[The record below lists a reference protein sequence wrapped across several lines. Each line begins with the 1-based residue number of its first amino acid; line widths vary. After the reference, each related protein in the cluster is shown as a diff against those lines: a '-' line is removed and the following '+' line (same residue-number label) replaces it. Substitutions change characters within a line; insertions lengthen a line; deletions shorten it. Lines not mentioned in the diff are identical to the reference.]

1 MGGRD
6 HGPRGSDGMPP
17 EKLRLAFATPEY
29 VTEHHFDGGLANYV
43 HRVTTLLA
51 NLGHDV
57 HVVTLSLK
65 DDDEFDNDGVR
76 VHRVT
81 LKPGWNL
88 LNRITRYSLPT
99 TLHWLNFTAQVGC
112 KLKQLHRQSPF
123 HVIQYPN
130 YSSCGLF
137 SIPFLRA
144 AHVVRASSYQPA
156 LNDAV
161 GLKRSLDHRLAGRLE
176 LLQYKLTKNVF
187 APSNAVQK
195 LLTKTVI
202 ASEVPVI
209 RTPFFVE
216 TRDWDYT
223 VYDQFLKGKHYV
235 LYFGRFQLH
244 KGFHT
249 IAQALPRFL
258 KQYPTAYAA
267 LVGRDMETSLA
278 SSMAD
283 FARAQCGDSAARL
296 VLVGNLPHRQL
307 YPIIAGARLVALP
320 SLFDNSP
327 NTCLEAMGLGKA
339 VIGTNGTSFEE
350 LILDGVN
357 GFLVGPNDPEALAKK
372 IIDAWIDPNLEQIA
386 AAAKQ
391 QMLEFAPDKT
401 IPALLNYYSA
411 VIGKDANDRD
421 TDK

>member
-1 MGGRD
+1 MQ
-6 HGPRGSDGMPP
+6 PN
-17 EKLRLAFATPEY
+17 KLRVAFATPEY

-43 HRVTTLLA
+43 HRITKLLA
-51 NLGHDV
+51 SLGHDV

-65 DDDEFDNDGVR
+65 DDDEFDNDGVK

-81 LKPGWNL
+81 LKHGWML
-88 LNRITRYSLPT
+88 LNSITRYSFPT
-99 TLHWLNFTAQVGC
+99 TLHWLNFTAQVGR
-112 KLKQLHRQSPF
+112 KLRQLHRQNPF
-123 HVIQYPN
+123 HLIQYPD

-156 LNDAV
+156 LNDAA
-161 GLKRSLDHRLAGRLE
+161 GLKRNLDQALAGRLE

-195 LLTKTVI
+195 LLTANAVR
-202 ASEVPVI
+202 SEVPVI
-209 RTPFFVE
+209 CSPFYVE
-216 TRDWDYT
+216 TRDWDQT

-235 LYFGRFQLH
+235 LYFGRFQLN

-249 IAQALPRFL
+249 MAQALPVFL
-258 KQYPTAYAA
+258 KRYPAA
-267 LVGRDMETSLA
+267 HAVLVGRDMETSMA
-278 SSMAD
+278 SSMAE
-283 FARAQCGDSAARL
+283 FARRQCGDSAARL
-296 VLVGNLPHRQL
+296 VLLGNIPHSQL

-327 NTCLEAMGLGKA
+327 NTGLEAMGLGKA

-350 LILDGVN
+350 LITDRVN
-357 GFLVGPNDPEALAKK
+357 GFLIPPNDPEALAKK
-372 IIDAWIDPNLEQIA
+372 MIEAWIDPNLEQIS

-391 QMLEFAPDKT
+391 RMLEFTPGET
-401 IPALLNYYSA
+401 IPALLNYYST
-411 VIGKDANDRD
+411 VIGRHTNDSDKDSQPAQN
-421 TDK
+421 